1 MSNPGWYP
9 QPDGQERYFD
19 GEGWTEHH
27 RPAQAPGAPPP
38 GSPQNMPPGQPQKKS
53 GALKW
58 VLIIGAVVL
67 LLCFGGFAAC
77 TAGVIGS
84 ADEVVKSIE
93 SDMSESGGP
102 DVAVPVTE
110 GEAFEVRGFDYA
122 EGWKI
127 GEELDMVE
135 ITGLKVTNNREDADS
150 AIVEL
155 KFMSGSEI
163 VASVDCTSDTLQ
175 PGQTATLTCF
185 SGDPMPEDYDEI
197 TINDTF

>member
-1 MSNPGWYP
+1 MSSPGWYP

-19 GEGWTEHH
+19 GEHWTEHQ
-27 RPAQAPGAPPP
+27 RPAQTPGVP
-38 GSPQNMPPGQPQKKS
+38 PPGQPQGMVPGAPPRKS

-58 VLIIGAVVL
+58 VLIIGAIVL

-93 SDMSESGGP
+93 EGESESG
-102 DVAVPVTE
+102 ARAAPVTITE

-122 EGWKI
+122 GGWTV
-127 GEELDMVE
+127 GEEFDTIELED
-135 ITGLKVTNNREDADS
+135 LKVTNNRDDADS
-150 AIVEL
+150 AIVEI

-163 VASVDCTSDTLQ
+163 VASVDCTSDILQ
-175 PGQTATLTCF
+175 PGQTATLSCF
-185 SGDPMPEDYDEI
+185 SGDQLPDDYDEI